1 MEPDKFNLVHKDDS
15 VVQVIECQCFITC
28 HHINLKNG
36 KVANI
41 PLKKGTTLLIDAQY
55 TVY

>member
-15 VVQVIECQCFITC
+15 VVQVIECQYFITC
-28 HHINLKNG
+28 HHVNLKNG

-55 TVY
+55 SVN